1 MGPLSQSEECSPL
14 TSCPQEPLPYPDGG
28 AAKHLLD
35 VSGLALISTSVGS
48 MEYLHLNIVIIF
60 RALILYYSQLVFL
73 SIWMMIEL
81 PVIETFHYRG
91 R

>member
-1 MGPLSQSEECSPL
+1 MLSINKLSP
-14 TSCPQEPLPYPDGG
+14 EPLLYPHA

-35 VSGLALISTSVGS
+35 VSGLALISTSVGTS
-48 MEYLHLNIVIIF
+48 KYLHLNIVIIF
-60 RALILYYSQLVFL
+60 STHMLYYSQLVFL